1 MDFSKYID
9 ESIGLEF
16 CGDQELYT
24 EMLESFI
31 EEYDETKAN
40 IEDTYSSKD
49 WATYAVRVHGL
60 KSASKMIGAY
70 PEVSDDAYE
79 LEMAGKESNEA
90 LIQEKTQALLN
101 YYKET
106 VDAISEHIA

>member
-60 KSASKMIGAY
+60 KSASKMIGAM
-70 PEVSDDAYE
+70 PLADKAYE

-90 LIQEKTQALLN
+90 LIQEKTQSLLDF
-101 YYKET
+101 YKET